1 MPFTNN
7 AAGSS
12 TNLVGSVTNAIDS
25 VQDRWANFIKK
36 LIDFSEAYGMRIL
49 GAVLIFIAGLIV
61 ARWLGNALRRW
72 LERQQMEPPVR
83 TLLVR
88 VTRLLVMIFTGVM
101 VLDKFGVPVATLVA
115 GIGVAGVGLGLALQG
130 VLSNLVAGLTIIF
143 TKPFRV
149 GEYVEIASVHGQV
162 TNIELFSTV
171 LRHNDLSTVVIP
183 NKKIVGE
190 ILHNYGTIRQL
201 NLSVGVAYG
210 SDLNTVLSILREI
223 VSTNPRVLK
232 SPAPA
237 LGITSLSDSAI
248 SIAVKPWTN
257 VPDYGAAQA
266 EIYQAII
273 DRFREQQIEIPFPQR
288 EVRLLQNDD
297 SQLLVKPPA

>member
-7 AAGSS
+7 AA
-12 TNLVGSVTNAIDS
+12 GSVTNAIDS
-25 VQDRWANFIKK
+25 VQDKWANFIKK

-49 GAVLIFIAGLIV
+49 GAVIIFIAGLVV
-61 ARWLGNALRRW
+61 ARWLGNTLQRW

-88 VTRLLVMIFTGVM
+88 VTRLLVMALTGVM
-101 VLDKFGVPVATLVA
+101 VLDKFGVPVTTLVA

-171 LRHNDLSTVVIP
+171 LLHADLSHVVIP
-183 NKKIVGE
+183 NRKIVGE
-190 ILHNYGTIRQL
+190 ILHNYGTVRQL
-201 NLSVGVAYG
+201 NLSVGVGYG
-210 SDLNTVLSILREI
+210 SDLNEVLSLLREI

-232 SPAPA
+232 NPAPA
-237 LGITSLSDSAI
+237 VGITTLSDSAI
-248 SIAVKPWTN
+248 NIAVKPWTN

-273 DRFREQQIEIPFPQR
+273 DRFRAQHIEIPFPQR
-288 EVRLLQNDD
+288 EVRMLKNDD
-297 SQLLVKPPA
+297 SQLFEKTSGLTG

>member
-1 MPFTNN
+1 MALTNN
-7 AAGSS
+7 AGSS
-12 TNLVGSVTNAIDS
+12 TNQVSPVTYAYDS
-25 VQDRWANFIKK
+25 VHAGWAQFTKK
-36 LIDFSEAYGMRIL
+36 LIGFSEAYGTRVL
-49 GAVLIFIAGLIV
+49 GAILILIAGLII

-88 VTRLLVMIFTGVM
+88 VTRLLVMIFTVVM
-101 VLDKFGVPVATLVA
+101 VLDKFGVPVATLVT
-115 GIGVAGVGLGLALQG
+115 GIGVAGVGMGLALQG

-162 TNIELFSTV
+162 THIELFSTV
-171 LRHNDLSTVVIP
+171 LLHTDLSSVVIP
-183 NKKIVGE
+183 NRKIVGE
-190 ILHNYGTIRQL
+190 ILHNYGTVRQL

-210 SDLNTVLSILREI
+210 SNMNDVLSLLREI
-223 VSTNPRVLK
+223 VTTNPRVLK
-232 SPAPA
+232 NPAPA
-237 LGITSLSDSAI
+237 VGITALSDSAI
-248 SIAVKPWTN
+248 NIVVKPWTT

-273 DRFREQQIEIPFPQR
+273 DRFRAQHIEIPYPQR
-288 EVRLLQNDD
+288 EVRLLNN
-297 SQLLVKPPA
+297 A